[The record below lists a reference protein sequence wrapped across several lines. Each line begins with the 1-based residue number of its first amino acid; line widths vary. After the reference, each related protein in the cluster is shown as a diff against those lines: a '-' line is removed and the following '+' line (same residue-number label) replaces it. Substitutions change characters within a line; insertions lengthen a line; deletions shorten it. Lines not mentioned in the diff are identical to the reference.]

1 MRFFD
6 LRELD
11 ENSVIETDIC
21 IIGTGPTGLAIARE
35 LAGTHIDVLV
45 LESGGLEYEE
55 DSQSLYEIQN
65 VGRPRCIDQTD
76 VRRRVFGG
84 SSTIW
89 TGRCAPFDDIDFEKR
104 PWVDYSGWPLTRSEL
119 DPYLERAGTYLG
131 LGPHCYD
138 DRLWSQFGYADQ
150 PKPLLDPQFLEPI
163 FWQFSKGRRDPKTST
178 DVGRDLTFPN
188 SPNLS
193 VLLHANA
200 THIHTNPDG
209 TCFDSVEIST
219 LENRRSRVRA
229 KALVL
234 GCGGIENARLLLASN
249 GLMPQGVGNQHD
261 LVGRFLMDHPLCILG
276 HFNAKDATKVRDRF
290 GFYWLRNQEGCHNYT
305 HGVTLS
311 QDIQRREQLLRCNA
325 YIEEFDIAAD
335 DPWDALYRVA
345 SGVKSKRI
353 NPQLLQDSRTVLS
366 NSGEIVK
373 GLYRRKVKNRYQL
386 RRAERIE
393 IHCLLEQMPDPESR
407 VTLSPDRR
415 DRLGL
420 PISNINWKIS
430 DLERRSASRMGELIC
445 QEFQRLK
452 LPTPTLYSPDQTEQG
467 SIFQYMDKAH
477 PTGTTRLSLNPKEG
491 VVDQNLQVHGV
502 QGLFV
507 AGSSVFPTS
516 GAANPTLMIVA
527 VAIRLADRLKALYDK
542 PISGSSRPSTP
553 ATSTPLKV
561 FSMVHDRQSESDLGH
576 KSAPIKVGIV
586 GSGQRISEVYLP
598 ILSQLPGAYEIVGFT
613 TPSPQSSRRFESKT
627 GIQSFE
633 NAAELVQHQQPSF
646 LIAAVPSQVN
656 DKVLMELL
664 DLKVPIFTETPL
676 AWSTTSG
683 KNIIQ
688 KASANGVIMGV
699 AEQFPYFPL
708 EQFKQQLIDLGLFG
722 DIYAAYN
729 DFCSYSYHGMAQL
742 RRYLK
747 GNPREARSMDYQF
760 GRDPHKDLAEKW
772 ADIQWQVGSVAFD
785 SNAMLFYNY
794 SDYHMES
801 KLCLPQETR
810 LYGKSGTMTGSN
822 IQFFDQKS
830 GQIETSVAVR
840 NYDDQNRL
848 ISISATLPGIGLVA
862 WENPYIDHSFTDEQI
877 AVATLLEGMSNA
889 VLTGCPPLYTATEFL
904 DNVAIMQAFRFSS
917 QRNGASIPLPFN
929 EKRHKLL
936 SKLNLGKLKRKL
948 FKR

>member
-21 IIGTGPTGLAIARE
+21 IIGSGPVGLAIARE
-35 LAGTHIDVLV
+35 LAGTAIDVLV
-45 LESGGLEYEE
+45 LEGGGLEYEE
-55 DSQSLYEIQN
+55 DTQSLYEIQN
-65 VGRPRCIDQTD
+65 IGMHRCIDQTD

-89 TGRCAPFDDIDFEKR
+89 TGRCAPFDNIDFEKR
-104 PWVDYSGWPLTRSEL
+104 AWVNYSGWPLGRSDL
-119 DPYLERAGTYLG
+119 DPYFERAGEYLG

-138 DRLWSQFGYADQ
+138 ERLWPQLGITEQ
-150 PKPLLDPQFLEPI
+150 PKPLLDPQVLEPI
-163 FWQFSKGRRDPKTST
+163 FWQFSKSRTRHQMSA

-200 THIHTNPDG
+200 IHINTNPEG
-209 TCFDSVEIST
+209 TCFESVEIST

-229 KALVL
+229 KAVVL

-249 GLMPQGVGNQHD
+249 RLMPQGVGNQQD
-261 LVGRFLMDHPLCILG
+261 LVGRFLMDHPLCVLG

-290 GFYWLRNQEGCHNYT
+290 GLYWLKNQQGSHVYS

-311 QDIQRREQLLRCNA
+311 EEIQRKEQLLRCNA

-345 SGVKSKRI
+345 SGVKSKKI
-353 NPQLLQDSRTVLS
+353 NSEILQDSRAVLS
-366 NSGEIVK
+366 SSGELAQ
-373 GLYRRKVKNRYQL
+373 GLYRRIAKNRYQL

-407 VTLSPDRR
+407 VTLSMDQR

-420 PISNINWKIS
+420 PISTINWKIS
-430 DLERRSASRMGELIC
+430 DLERHTASRMGQIVS
-445 QEFQRLK
+445 QEFQRLN
-452 LPTPTLYSPDQTEQG
+452 LPAPTLRSLSQDDAS
-467 SIFQYMDKAH
+467 SIFQFMDKAH
-477 PTGTTRLSLNPKEG
+477 PTGTTRLSLNPRDG
-491 VVDQNLQVHGV
+491 VVDHNLQVHGI

-527 VAIRLADRLKALYDK
+527 VALRLADRLKELYDK
-542 PISGSSRPSTP
+542 PAARSVTPLTAST
-553 ATSTPLKV
+553 SLPLKV
-561 FSMVHDRQSESDLGH
+561 FSMVHDRQSNPDMSP

-586 GSGQRISEVYLP
+586 GSGQRISEIYLP
-598 ILSQLPGAYEIVGFT
+598 ILNNLPGSYEIVGFT
-613 TPSPQSSRRFESKT
+613 TPSTQSSRRFESKT
-627 GIQSFE
+627 GIQAFE
-633 NAAELVQHQQPSF
+633 NAAELVNQQQPSF
-646 LIAAVPSQVN
+646 LITAVASQVN

-683 KNIIQ
+683 MNILQ
-688 KASANGVIMGV
+688 KASANGVIMGI
-699 AEQFPYFPL
+699 AEQFPYLPL
-708 EQFKQQLIDLGLFG
+708 EQFKQTLIDLGLFG
-722 DIYAAYN
+722 EIYAAYN

-747 GNPREARSMDYQF
+747 GNPKEARSMDYQF
-760 GRDPHKDLAEKW
+760 GRDPNQTASAQW
-772 ADIQWQVGSVAFD
+772 ANIQWQVGSVSFD

-794 SDYHMES
+794 SDYHIES

-810 LYGKSGTMTGSN
+810 LYGKSGTMAGSN
-822 IQFFDQKS
+822 IQFFNQKS
-830 GQIETSVAVR
+830 GQIETGLAVR
-840 NYDDQNRL
+840 NYDENNRL
-848 ISISATLPGIGLVA
+848 ASISATLPGLGLIS
-862 WENPYIDHSFTDEQI
+862 WENPYVAHSFTDEQI
-877 AVATLLEGMSNA
+877 AVATLLEGMSQA
-889 VLTGCPPLYTATEFL
+889 ILTGCPPLYTAAEFL

-917 QRNGASIPLPFN
+917 QRNGAPIPLPFN
-929 EKRHKLL
+929 EKRQKLL
-936 SKLNLGKLKRKL
+936 SKIDVGRWKRKL
-948 FKR
+948 FRK

>member
-55 DSQSLYEIQN
+55 DTQSLYEIQN

-104 PWVDYSGWPLTRSEL
+104 PWIDYSGWPLTRSDL
-119 DPYLERAGTYLG
+119 DPYLERAGAYLG

-138 DRLWSQFGYADQ
+138 DRLWSQFGRSDQ
-150 PKPLLDPQFLEPI
+150 PKPLLDHQFLEPI
-163 FWQFSKGRRDPKTST
+163 FWQFSKSRTNPQLSA

-209 TCFDSVEIST
+209 TAFESVETST
-219 LENRRSRVRA
+219 LEKRRGRVRA

-249 GLMPQGVGNQHD
+249 SVMPQGLGNQHD
-261 LVGRFLMDHPLCILG
+261 LVGRFLMDHPLCVLG
-276 HFNAKDATKVRDRF
+276 HFNPEDAANVRDRF
-290 GFYWLRNQEGCHNYT
+290 GLYWLRNQQGLHNYT

-311 QDIQRREQLLRCNA
+311 DDIQRKEKLLRCNA
-325 YIEEFDIAAD
+325 YIEEFDIALD

-353 NPQLLQDSRTVLS
+353 SRQTLQDGRAILS
-366 NSGEIVK
+366 NSGELTK
-373 GLYRRKVKNRYQL
+373 GLYRRIAKNRYQL
-386 RRAERIE
+386 RRAQRVEL
-393 IHCLLEQMPDPESR
+393 HCLLEQMPDPESR
-407 VTLSPDRR
+407 VTLSMDQR

-420 PISNINWKIS
+420 PISKINWKIS
-430 DLERRSASRMGELIC
+430 DLERHSANRMGQLIC

-452 LPTPTLYSPDQTEQG
+452 LPTPTLHPISQEGDSPV
-467 SIFQYMDKAH
+467 FQFMDKAH
-477 PTGTTRLSLNPKEG
+477 PTGTTRLSLNPKDG
-491 VVDQNLQVHGV
+491 VVDQNLQVHGI

-527 VAIRLADRLKALYDK
+527 VALRLADRLKELYDK
-542 PISGSSRPSTP
+542 PVSRSVSPSAPST
-553 ATSTPLKV
+553 ASPLTV
-561 FSMVHDRQSESDLGH
+561 FPMVRDRPNKSNIAH
-576 KSAPIKVGIV
+576 KSAPIKVGII

-598 ILSQLPGAYEIVGFT
+598 ILNSLPGSYGIVGFT
-613 TPSPQSSRRFESKT
+613 TPSTQSSRRFESKT

-633 NAAELVQHQQPSF
+633 NAAELVNQQQPSF
-646 LIAAVPSQVN
+646 LITAVPSQVN

-664 DLKVPIFTETPL
+664 DLKIPIFTETPL
-676 AWSTTSG
+676 AWSTASG
-683 KNIIQ
+683 MAILQ
-688 KASANGVIMGV
+688 KAAANGIVMGV

-708 EQFKQQLIDLGLFG
+708 EQFKQKLLDLGLFG
-722 DIYAAYN
+722 DVYAAYN

-747 GNPREARSMDYQF
+747 GNPKNARSMDYQF
-760 GRDPHKDLAEKW
+760 GRDPHRDSSEKW
-772 ADIQWQVGSVAFD
+772 ADIQWQVGSVSFD

-794 SDYHMES
+794 SDHHTES

-822 IQFFDQKS
+822 IQYFDRTS
-830 GQIETSVAVR
+830 GQIEAGLAVR
-840 NYDDQNRL
+840 NYDEQDRL
-848 ISISATLPGIGLVA
+848 ASISATLPGLGYIS
-862 WENPYIDHSFTDEQI
+862 WENPYVAHPFTDEQI
-877 AVATLLEGMSNA
+877 AVATLLEGMSQA
-889 VLTGCPPLYTATEFL
+889 VLTGCPPLYTADEFL

-929 EKRHKLL
+929 EKRQKLL
-936 SKLNLGKLKRKL
+936 SKLDVGRWKRKL
-948 FKR
+948 FRT